1 MLKAQPKRNSYK
13 SYKKCN
19 AAWVDNIPSHWKVV
33 PLKHSL
39 RLISDKK
46 STLVSSLSYLG
57 MENIESHTGKLI
69 QAGSEA
75 EGLANRYSPGDIL
88 FGRLR
93 PYLAKVALA
102 DSEGL
107 CSTELLVYRPQSGD
121 PRFLKHTL
129 ASKQFISLVNSSTY
143 GSKMPRASADFI
155 GSQKI
160 LVPPLREQLAISEFI
175 ENKTSQISE
184 GIHAKEQ
191 QISRLKERKQI
202 LIQKAVTR
210 GLDSNAPMQ
219 DSGIEW
225 IGEIPKHWGV
235 SHNRTLFTERVE
247 PGKEGLPLLTV
258 SIRSGVST
266 GELSEDDNLRGRV
279 KIEDQTKYSL
289 VHPGDIV
296 YNMMRAWQ
304 GAIGAVTTT
313 GMVSPAYTVAT
324 PDSRIRPKY
333 FEYMYRTPLFIH
345 QMDRHSK
352 GITDFRKRLYWQEF
366 KKMLTLLPP
375 LDEQD
380 RIVRHIDQEST
391 RIDRAI
397 SLFHDQIERLKEYR
411 ATLIDSAVTGRIRV
425 PGVEDPARKEAMA

>member
-1 MLKAQPKRNSYK
+1 
-13 SYKKCN
+13 
-19 AAWVDNIPSHWKVV
+19 
-33 PLKHSL
+33 
-39 RLISDKK
+39 
-46 STLVSSLSYLG
+46 
-57 MENIESHTGKLI
+57 
-69 QAGSEA
+69 
-75 EGLANRYSPGDIL
+75 
-88 FGRLR
+88 
-93 PYLAKVALA
+93 
-102 DSEGL
+102 
-107 CSTELLVYRPQSGD
+107 
-121 PRFLKHTL
+121 
-129 ASKQFISLVNSSTY
+129 
-143 GSKMPRASADFI
+143 MPRASADFI

-333 FEYMYRTPLFIH
+333 FEYLYRTPLFIH